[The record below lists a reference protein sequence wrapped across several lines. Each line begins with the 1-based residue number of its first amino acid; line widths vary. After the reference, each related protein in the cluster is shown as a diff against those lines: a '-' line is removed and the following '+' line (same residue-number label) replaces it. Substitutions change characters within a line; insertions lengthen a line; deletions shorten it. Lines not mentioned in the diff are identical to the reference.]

1 MSVSPNY
8 AYYAGMNHVT
18 LPYLISKELTPEEL
32 VNYKNFSKEV
42 LDYAPRN
49 PPNINPQDKI
59 VDYLVYDT
67 SDNGTIPQYNF
78 LFNSSD
84 KRIPGN
90 FEQIYL
96 SNKSVVYRIN
106 W

>member
-1 MSVSPNY
+1 
-8 AYYAGMNHVT
+8 MNHVT